1 MLVFCAVI
9 IERGEYAAAVRFAPR
24 GGKIVLTAGVLQP
37 LGGAEKYPL
46 ASDELLNLIVKA
58 VKPRGETV
66 VPIADKQ
73 VAQPQK
79 IILRGIGVIC
89 RSVDDRTVGRRC
101 AIPSEP
107 DASAAFSADVFAV
120 SVDTRSVNELS
131 LCEPMSFRG
140 GFCALS

>member
-1 MLVFCAVI
+1 MLVFCTVI

-58 VKPRGETV
+58 VQPRGETV

-101 AIPSEP
+101 CHPVRA
-107 DASAAFSADVFAV
+107 
-120 SVDTRSVNELS
+120 
-131 LCEPMSFRG
+131 
-140 GFCALS
+140 

>member
-58 VKPRGETV
+58 VQPRGETV

-73 VAQPQK
+73 VA
-79 IILRGIGVIC
+79 
-89 RSVDDRTVGRRC
+89 
-101 AIPSEP
+101 
-107 DASAAFSADVFAV
+107 
-120 SVDTRSVNELS
+120 
-131 LCEPMSFRG
+131 
-140 GFCALS
+140 